1 MAPPGRIKLTPEDFV
16 VEELPAYSPSGTGT
30 HVFVRFTKTDRT
42 TLDAVGQIAR
52 ALGCDPRSA
61 GFAGMKDRRA
71 VTTQTASFEAPRGV
85 DPRQLAETACAL
97 ALDRISVLEAKP
109 HEHKLRPG
117 HLAGNRFA
125 IAVRDVPADGTSE
138 VTRALDRVA
147 AEGVPNAF
155 GEQRYGRHGDNVAR
169 ALDWLRGPA
178 AGPEGTA
185 ATRRQRPPR
194 DPRVRRL
201 HWSSVQSAIFDAVL
215 ASRVADGTWATPLEG
230 DLLKLRQTGGLF
242 VCDDVATD
250 RERASR
256 GEVSP
261 TGPMVGASMR
271 SPAGVPAE
279 LETRISGDML
289 GAGFDLARVRKLGE
303 GTRRVLRIWADGLR
317 YEVTNCPTSPTGGH
331 GTDCIRVYFVL
342 PKGAYATTVLRAA
355 VELHEGE
362 EEPDTRSEDD

>member
-1 MAPPGRIKLTPEDFV
+1 MPPPGRIKLAPEDFV
-16 VEELPAYSPSGTGT
+16 VEELPAYAPSGAGT

-42 TLDAVGQIAR
+42 TLDAVSGIAR

-85 DPRQLAETACAL
+85 DPGQLAESACAL

-125 IAVRDVPADGTSE
+125 IAVHGVPADRTIE

-169 ALDWLRGPA
+169 ALDWLRGDS
-178 AGPEGTA
+178 
-185 ATRRQRPPR
+185 RPPR

-215 ASRVADGTWATPLEG
+215 AARVADGTWATALEG

-242 VCDDVATD
+242 VCTDVATD

-271 SPAGVPAE
+271 SPSGAPAE

-303 GTRRVLRIWADGLR
+303 GTRRVLRIWAEGLR
-317 YEVTNCPTSPTGGH
+317 YEVTKGPTSPTGGH
-331 GTDCIRVYFVL
+331 GTDCVRVYFVL